1 MQQNTSAHK
10 LARLAIASAVAAA
23 LPAFAVAAGP
33 ISGVT
38 LPEGMTSADIVFT
51 GPGYD
56 KDQWT
61 ATLNG
66 SAVESGFKF
75 TAGYA
80 TNGAIPQS
88 LKHLS
93 VTLNEFTQSVPPYG
107 FYAADALNSLDVA
120 VTVANAHR
128 LGNLT
133 GYVLN
138 GNSASNV
145 TVKSSFSNV
154 TSAAKDGK
162 SAVDVIGAAHYA
174 ANGTYDS
181 LNHVFDHVVSENGTL
196 VGALFSA
203 NSKASANTVQVTI
216 KDSSAKKARA
226 SWIYLSDAKF
236 GAFNV
241 QLENN
246 QFTDNV
252 YGIFAQSGS
261 STAPLPTVSLTDDF
275 VMNVVDSSASSIY
288 GLRLETTTAELA
300 DIQLNVEHSSASPT
314 GKTTALYFAPP
325 TFKRDDAVLVNGDV
339 IANITG
345 GSSAF
350 EYTAVTYATLGD
362 AAIAY
367 STVFNDSRIALI
379 LDDARAPR
387 ARTVAVYSSLVSGDE
402 PHMTVNNGSVELFMN
417 GYSSGTGDST
427 EDNPTAMCL
436 GTNADIALNNS
447 NVYVTL
453 RANEKNA
460 LSDQSLYGIA
470 MHGANAK
477 VNMTGDIVVTL
488 EGDAGELGFGR
499 KSEDGTT
506 MVTTDIGGIYA
517 VGKNETGVFNQ
528 TGERILQ
535 IGSAEHPFISSE
547 ENGLTSPFA
556 NFTQV
561 AVAEGSSLFMTETQS
576 DNYTHDDAFGSQGAV
591 LNAVG
596 VSAKGGT
603 LSVAGSEDA
612 AHAADTGLKLANNS
626 TIHAKT
632 VSFSGQST
640 VAAAGSAT
648 LSGDTVKTA
657 QDAVVNFK
665 TENATM
671 DYAVNLCG
679 VIENEGL
686 FSLDGS
692 AIAVDSG
699 TDAATALG
707 RIKTVGANE
716 SAVYLGAG
724 EYTVDEFKGETKSVV
739 VTDLQNN
746 KGVDIAKNEGGL
758 NIVASSTSNDQYANA
773 EDAAAAL
780 AEKVGV
786 TQSDQDAHSLTVV
799 EGTINDGLT
808 ATVDKDGSVENV
820 VITKNSTLD
829 AYGTV
834 ATLSAFQWRHDM
846 NDLTKRM
853 GELRTSPEGVGAWA
867 RVYGS
872 EQNYGAQ
879 NVQARNHS
887 VQVGLDATAGLGWT
901 VGAAF
906 TFTDGASTYD
916 RGEGDNK
923 AYGVAAYGSWFAE
936 NGQFVDLIAKY
947 SRLDNDFDVNGMA
960 GSFDNN
966 AWSVSA
972 EYGWH
977 WKLTDVAFVEPQ
989 VEVTY
994 GQVIGDDFTT
1004 QNGVR
1009 VEQDDF
1015 ESLIGRLGVRSGFYF
1030 PNNKGVIYA
1039 RTSLLH
1045 DFQGEMESTAR
1056 LDNSVNSVRHDIG
1069 GTWYEWGIGA
1079 NFNVMPN
1086 AYFHVDLERTNGGE
1100 VVEDW
1105 RYNLGVRYVF

>member
-1 MQQNTSAHK
+1 MHQNNSSHK
-10 LARLAIASAVAAA
+10 LVKLAIASAVAAA
-23 LPAFAVAAGP
+23 LPALAVAAGP

-66 SAVESGFKF
+66 SAVDSGFKF
-75 TAGYA
+75 NVGYGTITPA
-80 TNGAIPQS
+80 S
-88 LKHLS
+88 LSDLS
-93 VTLNEFTQSVPPYG
+93 VTLTNFTQSLPGNVLY
-107 FYAADALNSLDVA
+107 LTS
-120 VTVANAHR
+120 VANPLSINVKVDHSLRA
-128 LGNLT
+128 GDFY
-133 GYVLN
+133 GYYFA
-138 GNSASNV
+138 GNSAKAVAINSV
-145 TVKSSFSNV
+145 FSNI
-154 TSAAKDGK
+154 SASSTGTKAG
-162 SAVDVIGAAHYA
+162 DVIGASDWGASA
-174 ANGTYDS
+174 DSSSTYGS
-181 LNHVFDHVVSENGTL
+181 LTHVFDHVSSENGSLIGT
-196 VGALFSA
+196 LFSG
-203 NSKASANTVQVTI
+203 NGKASANSVQVTI
-216 KDSSAKKARA
+216 KNSSAKSAKA
-226 SWIYLSDAKF
+226 SQVYLSNAKF

-241 QLENN
+241 QLENS

-252 YGIFAQSGS
+252 FGIFAQSSS
-261 STAPLPTVSLTDDF
+261 STQMLPTVSLTDDF

-288 GLRLETTTAELA
+288 GLRLETTSAKL
-300 DIQLNVEHSSASPT
+300 DGVQLNVEHSNASPT

-325 TFKRDDAVLVNGDV
+325 TFRRDEAALVNGDV

-362 AAIAY
+362 APVSY

-379 LDDARAPR
+379 FDDATAPR
-387 ARTVAVYSSLVSGDE
+387 ARTVAVYKSLVSGDE
-402 PHMTVNNGSVELFMN
+402 PHMTVNNGSIELFMN
-417 GYSSGTGDST
+417 GYSSGTGDRS

-436 GTNADIALNNS
+436 GDNADIALNNS

-460 LSDQSLYGIA
+460 LSNQSLYGIA

-499 KSEDGTT
+499 KSANGT
-506 MVTTDIGGIYA
+506 TTDIGGIYA
-517 VGKNETGVFNQ
+517 VAKKETSVFNQ

-561 AVAEGSSLFMTETQS
+561 AVAEGSSLFMTEKQS
-576 DNYTHDDAFGSQGAV
+576 DNFIHDDAYGSQGAV

-603 LSVAGSEDA
+603 LSVAGSADA
-612 AHAADTGLKLANNS
+612 AHASDTGLRLANSS

-632 VSFSGQST
+632 VSFTGQST
-640 VAAAGSAT
+640 VASKGSAT

-671 DYAVNLCG
+671 DYAVNLRG
-679 VIENEGL
+679 AIENEGL
-686 FSLDGS
+686 FSLEGS

-699 TDAATALG
+699 ADATTALG
-707 RIKTVGANE
+707 RIRTVGENE

-724 EYTVDEFKGETKSVV
+724 EYTVDEFKGEAKSVV

-746 KGVDIAKNEGGL
+746 QGVGITKNEGSL
-758 NIVASSTSNDQYANA
+758 NIVASSKANDQYANA

-780 AEKVGV
+780 AEKVDV
-786 TQSDQDAHSLTVV
+786 TQTDQDAHSLIVV

-808 ATVDKDGSVENV
+808 ATLDKDGSVENV
-820 VITKNSTLD
+820 IITKNSTLE

-834 ATLSAFQWRHDM
+834 AALSAFQWRHDM

-879 NVQARNHS
+879 NIQARNHS
-887 VQVGLDATAGLGWT
+887 VQVGVDTTAGRGWT

-906 TFTDGASTYD
+906 TYTDGSLTYD

-923 AYGVAAYGSWFAE
+923 AYGVAAYGSWFAD

-947 SRLDNDFDVNGMA
+947 SRLDNDFDVNGMS
-960 GSFDNN
+960 GRFDNN

-977 WKLTDVAFVEPQ
+977 WNLTDVAFVEPQ

-994 GQVIGDDFTT
+994 GQVIGDDFTA

-1009 VEQDDF
+1009 VGQDDF
-1015 ESLIGRLGVRSGFYF
+1015 ESLIGRVGVRSGFYF

-1039 RTSLLH
+1039 RASVLH

-1086 AYFHVDLERTNGGE
+1086 ACFYVDLERTNGGE

-1105 RYNLGVRYVF
+1105 RYNIGARYVF